1 MRQMDFKMER
11 EGLVHVG
18 DSVKISEGVLPS
30 SWYYVVEPA
39 VAMSANYSLR
49 ERLRS
54 QEGIVKEIKQTPRG
68 FYVVVEF
75 DE

>member
-11 EGLVHVG
+11 EGLVQEG
-18 DSVKISEGVLPS
+18 DRVNITEGVLPS

-39 VAMSANYSLR
+39 VAMSGNYPFR

-54 QEGIVKEIKQTPRG
+54 REGIVKEIKRTPRG